1 MTPALLPWPTDASP
15 SARIACSRRSE
26 SGRGAKKSEHEK
38 TAGDIVGVGSE
49 AGGGGRNPPH
59 SRFSPSASSFLGII
73 QNINKIKKG

>member
-15 SARIACSRRSE
+15 SARIACSRRLE

-49 AGGGGRNPPH
+49 AGGGGEETLLSPAFPPPLRH
-59 SRFSPSASSFLGII
+59 S
-73 QNINKIKKG
+73 

>member
-49 AGGGGRNPPH
+49 AGGGEETLLSPAFPPPLRH
-59 SRFSPSASSFLGII
+59 S
-73 QNINKIKKG
+73 

>member
-49 AGGGGRNPPH
+49 AGGGGKKPSSLPLFPL
-59 SRFSPSASSFLGII
+59 RFVIPRYNSKY
-73 QNINKIKKG
+73 Q